1 MQTSSAPVRPLREA
15 YHSTAE
21 FSGYVRHC
29 GPTAVTNLLLSLLP
43 DPPPAKELFRRVAEL
58 GRRKLVYVNRELPLG
73 LGGTSDA
80 LTGAYLRAALHQCGV
95 SGVQIGLRRPL
106 TERFARTALGRG
118 SLLYIQLRRHKTYG
132 SHHILCYG
140 LEPDGRLR
148 LADGWAAAP
157 VRLRVKDLGLAF
169 CLELR
174 FPLSGEA

>member
-1 MQTSSAPVRPLREA
+1 MQTPYAPARPLREA

-21 FSGYVRHC
+21 FSGYVKHC

-43 DPPPAKELFRRVAEL
+43 APPPAKALFRKVAEL
-58 GRRKLVYVNRELPLG
+58 GRQKLVYVNRNLPLG

-80 LTGAYLRAALHQCGV
+80 LTGSYLRAALRMCGLT
-95 SGVQIGLRRPL
+95 GVQIGLRRPL
-106 TERFARTALGRG
+106 TERFARAALGRG
-118 SLLYIQLRRHKTYG
+118 SLLYIQLRRHRKYG

-140 LEPDGRLR
+140 MEPDGSLR

-174 FPLSGEA
+174 FPGAER